1 MSNLEKRALRAG
13 SFVHNNGKV
22 LRTVNIL
29 RLKYNKLTGVQSVL
43 EEEGYIHLRRISNK
57 EPAALAD
64 TDYTALEAKL
74 TGKGIRLLA
83 GGIEDDMIEV

>member
-29 RLKYNKLTGVQSVL
+29 
-43 EEEGYIHLRRISNK
+43 
-57 EPAALAD
+57 
-64 TDYTALEAKL
+64 

>member
-29 RLKYNKLTGVQSVL
+29 RLKYNKLTG
-43 EEEGYIHLRRISNK
+43 
-57 EPAALAD
+57 
-64 TDYTALEAKL
+64 
-74 TGKGIRLLA
+74 KGIRLLA

>member
-43 EEEGYIHLRRISNK
+43 EDDGIAEDEFLDSVNFLACGASPTKNRRPWPTRTTRRWRPS
-57 EPAALAD
+57 
-64 TDYTALEAKL
+64 
-74 TGKGIRLLA
+74 
-83 GGIEDDMIEV
+83 